1 MVIASKSMEGTFR
14 SKRTMRMKHKHIAM
28 AAACVFLIAAGAV
41 YSFGHR
47 RRGEQEIIL
56 TCAENEAED
65 DMAGI
70 TENKVY
76 GSPDSHDA
84 DAGPLNQEKDG
95 TNREEG
101 IIYVHLCGAVV
112 NPGVYKVEKGT
123 RLVELIDYAGGLV
136 LEAADE
142 YVNQAMAVEDGQRI
156 YIPTKEELK
165 ELSVQD
171 YITGDKSNQADS
183 QAVRK
188 VNINT
193 ADENELMTLPGIGQA
208 KARSII
214 EYRKKNGS
222 FKSITDLTNIPGI
235 KEGLLARIEDMI
247 TVK

>member
-1 MVIASKSMEGTFR
+1 
-14 SKRTMRMKHKHIAM
+14 
-28 AAACVFLIAAGAV
+28 
-41 YSFGHR
+41 
-47 RRGEQEIIL
+47 
-56 TCAENEAED
+56 
-65 DMAGI
+65 
-70 TENKVY
+70 
-76 GSPDSHDA
+76 
-84 DAGPLNQEKDG
+84 
-95 TNREEG
+95 
-101 IIYVHLCGAVV
+101 
-112 NPGVYKVEKGT
+112 
-123 RLVELIDYAGGLV
+123 
-136 LEAADE
+136 
-142 YVNQAMAVEDGQRI
+142 VEDGQRI